1 MNKENLEQGLT
12 KLLKTF
18 FTKKYDRDFS
28 DLTVVLDEHEED
40 ADDVDDEGNWV
51 SAESYYFTVYSN
63 NFNGSQPLIELYN
76 FENKLPVWEVAGRI
90 SNGVHRLAP
99 VVVTIPEGFDINQIV
114 NICSLKLP
122 NFNKIQ
128 FLSQVKNLEEHLG
141 TGVAKDYAE

>member
-51 SAESYYFTVYSN
+51 SAESYYFTVYSD
-63 NFNGSQPLIELYN
+63 NFDGSQPLIELYQLSRELFGN
-76 FENKLPVWEVAGRI
+76 IIGSKNWIEIEFKNYEN
-90 SNGVHRLAP
+90 
-99 VVVTIPEGFDINQIV
+99 
-114 NICSLKLP
+114 
-122 NFNKIQ
+122 
-128 FLSQVKNLEEHLG
+128 
-141 TGVAKDYAE
+141 